1 MVYIRVRFPDRA
13 QSTELSNN
21 LNYYIMKK
29 FTLYMGLNDKDAKV
43 QVIST
48 IEAYKVVS
56 NIIAKDFG
64 GGTIFEAQGIYTH
77 DDGKIVFEKTLR
89 IEILFAEEPQIK
101 ALVAELKK
109 IFNQESIA
117 VQVEDI
123 NSDLW

>member
-1 MVYIRVRFPDRA
+1 
-13 QSTELSNN
+13 
-21 LNYYIMKK
+21 MKK
-29 FTLYMGLNDKDAKV
+29 FTLYMGLNDKDLKV

-56 NIIAKDFG
+56 NILAKDFG

-77 DDGKIVFEKTLR
+77 DNGAIVFEKTLR